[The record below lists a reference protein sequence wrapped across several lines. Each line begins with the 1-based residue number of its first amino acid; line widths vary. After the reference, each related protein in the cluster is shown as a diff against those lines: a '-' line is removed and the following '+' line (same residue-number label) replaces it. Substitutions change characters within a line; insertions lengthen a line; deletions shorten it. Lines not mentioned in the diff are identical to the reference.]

1 MTRVLVLNG
10 SPKGEKSNTM
20 RLTRAFLDG
29 AQWTNVE
36 IINVAKVNVKGCLG
50 CFACWNK
57 TPGKCVIDDEMCGIL
72 VKLITADVIVWS
84 FPLYYFSVPGELKNL
99 IDRQLPLSLPLMAR
113 EAKSGGHPS
122 RYDLAHQRHLV
133 ISTCGFWTPEG
144 NYDAVIAMFDHLCG
158 RGNYTTILC
167 GQGELFSVPELKNCT
182 DAYLEIIRREGE
194 EYATGE
200 IRAETR
206 AKLSEPLYPRAV
218 FEKMA
223 DASWGISEHQG
234 SEITVD
240 ESHRFTIQMA
250 ALYKPDGLERVLE
263 FYYTDLDKTYQIL
276 LTKQGSEVITN
287 GFQPYTT
294 RIETPYSLWRSIS
307 RHEISGEDALFQHLY
322 KVIGDFSLMLKWH
335 DLFGTLA
342 PTKGT
347 DVKPPGKTNMM
358 LLLLPWITIWTAIT
372 LDSTVGSVVGIALAA
387 LVPLLWLSFRPV
399 VFEQIS
405 IPIVIGISLAALF
418 GVDTRLIVSASY
430 FIFGL
435 MWVAGAFTKIPLTAY
450 YSASSH
456 GGEGAFSNPLFIRT
470 NRILTAVWGGLYLI
484 TPVWTYILLGTGFSP
499 YLGLINSILPVLLGA
514 FTLWFQR
521 WYPAKYARG

>member
-1 MTRVLVLNG
+1 
-10 SPKGEKSNTM
+10 
-20 RLTRAFLDG
+20 
-29 AQWTNVE
+29 
-36 IINVAKVNVKGCLG
+36 
-50 CFACWNK
+50 
-57 TPGKCVIDDEMCGIL
+57 
-72 VKLITADVIVWS
+72 
-84 FPLYYFSVPGELKNL
+84 
-99 IDRQLPLSLPLMAR
+99 
-113 EAKSGGHPS
+113 
-122 RYDLAHQRHLV
+122 
-133 ISTCGFWTPEG
+133 
-144 NYDAVIAMFDHLCG
+144 MFDHLCG

-287 GFQPYTT
+287 GFSHTT
-294 RIETPYSLWRSIS
+294 SIETPYSLWRSIS
-307 RHEISGEDALFQHLY
+307 AMKFRERMHYFSIF

-347 DVKPPGKTNMM
+347 DVKPREK
-358 LLLLPWITIWTAIT
+358 
-372 LDSTVGSVVGIALAA
+372 
-387 LVPLLWLSFRPV
+387 
-399 VFEQIS
+399 
-405 IPIVIGISLAALF
+405 PI
-418 GVDTRLIVSASY
+418 
-430 FIFGL
+430 
-435 MWVAGAFTKIPLTAY
+435 
-450 YSASSH
+450 
-456 GGEGAFSNPLFIRT
+456 
-470 NRILTAVWGGLYLI
+470 
-484 TPVWTYILLGTGFSP
+484 
-499 YLGLINSILPVLLGA
+499 
-514 FTLWFQR
+514 
-521 WYPAKYARG
+521 